1 MSVNRLSNFSKL
13 LIVLIA
19 IILLLFVRQLTL
31 DQVVYP
37 DEIDAP
43 LQSDL
48 KVADEI
54 RHTGKEG
61 EVLLFPKAEYTLKGV
76 VKSKKKYS
84 DYPSQISSY
93 DLALAWGELNDEEI
107 EDFITYS
114 QSGRWYYYRYKSGTP
129 VSGDYIAEHSAN
141 VHIIHKNEE
150 ILDQLNNIKE
160 GDFILLKGYLVDVD
174 FTEIQSDSLWKTSL
188 TRSDTGDGACEILY
202 VESVTIID

>member
-150 ILDQLNNIKE
+150 ILDQLKNIKE

-174 FTEIQSDSLWKTSL
+174 FTENQSDSLWKTSL
-188 TRSDTGDGACEILY
+188 TRSDTGNGACEILY